1 MARIERMIQKVHP
14 DKWAELEEIDKRYN
28 AVESRLGF
36 PPQKRYRC
44 IMGGYDWNTL
54 ILEREWESLAAMEA
68 AYERAFADPEHRALG
83 KELRSILKNLRRE
96 AYMPLP

>member
-1 MARIERMIQKVHP
+1 
-14 DKWAELEEIDKRYN
+14 
-28 AVESRLGF
+28 
-36 PPQKRYRC
+36 
-44 IMGGYDWNTL
+44 MGGYDWNTL